1 MKKILKNAF
10 YWVVLPG
17 LFGLSLAIGDP
28 QLALVG
34 ATLLWAIPVILG
46 PLALLALCVML
57 TMKPGD
63 AKWETNKASVL
74 KDRPGVIRRTLS
86 WVALAATVG
95 LCAYTGFVVT
105 AVFYLIGYLWVR
117 LAYFLMVHH
126 FENAENEKAP
136 S

>member
-1 MKKILKNAF
+1 MKKILKSAF

-17 LFGLSLAIGDP
+17 LFGASLALGDP

-34 ATLLWAIPVILG
+34 ATLMWAIPVILG
-46 PLALLALCVML
+46 PLALLMLCVMITL
-57 TMKPGD
+57 RPGD
-63 AKWETNKASVL
+63 AKWASNKEAVL
-74 KDRPGVIRRTLS
+74 KNRPGVIRKTIS
-86 WVALAATVG
+86 WIALAAAVF

-105 AVFYLIGYLWVR
+105 AVFYMIGDLWCSAALFMV
-117 LAYFLMVHH
+117 VHH

>member
-1 MKKILKNAF
+1 MKKILKSAF

-28 QLALVG
+28 QLALVA

-57 TMKPGD
+57 LMKPSD
-63 AKWETNKASVL
+63 AKWDTNKAAVL
-74 KDRPGVIRRTLS
+74 KDRPGVIRRTIS
-86 WVALAATVG
+86 WIALAVTVG

-105 AVFYLIGYLWVR
+105 AVFYLIGHLWI
-117 LAYFLMVHH
+117 LFACFMMVHH
-126 FENAENEKAP
+126 FENATNEKAP